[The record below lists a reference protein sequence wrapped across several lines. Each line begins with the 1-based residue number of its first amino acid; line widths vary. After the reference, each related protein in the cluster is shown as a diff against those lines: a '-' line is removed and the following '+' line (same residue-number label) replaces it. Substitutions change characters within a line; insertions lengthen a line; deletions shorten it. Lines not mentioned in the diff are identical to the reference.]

1 MLELSLAID
10 GPAASGKSV
19 VGRGLAEHLGIG
31 FVDTGLI
38 YRACT
43 LAVIQS
49 GVNPLDEKKVFEL
62 VEQMNMDMRWELLSS
77 PEMFIDNENVTSELR
92 TATIEQNVSYVSR
105 IEKVRHNLV
114 ARQREIAQREPVI
127 MAGRDIGT
135 RVLKEART
143 KNFLNASTETRANR
157 RLQETLEAGK
167 NTSYEE
173 ILESTQ
179 RRDNLDDSGHRAI
192 KPEQASSDAIIVET
206 DILDTA
212 AVIDLCISIYRNTN
226 QN

>member
-1 MLELSLAID
+1 M
-10 GPAASGKSV
+10 
-19 VGRGLAEHLGIG
+19 
-31 FVDTGLI
+31 
-38 YRACT
+38 
-43 LAVIQS
+43 
-49 GVNPLDEKKVFEL
+49 
-62 VEQMNMDMRWELLSS
+62 
-77 PEMFIDNENVTSELR
+77 
-92 TATIEQNVSYVSR
+92 
-105 IEKVRHNLV
+105 
-114 ARQREIAQREPVI
+114 
-127 MAGRDIGT
+127 
-135 RVLKEART
+135 
-143 KNFLNASTETRANR
+143 
-157 RLQETLEAGK
+157 QETLEAGK